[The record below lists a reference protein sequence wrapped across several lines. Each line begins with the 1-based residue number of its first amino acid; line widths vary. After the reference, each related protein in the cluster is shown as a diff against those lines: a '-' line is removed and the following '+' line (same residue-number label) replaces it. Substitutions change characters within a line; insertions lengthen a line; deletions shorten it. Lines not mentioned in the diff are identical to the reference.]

1 MTRYYIMCTV
11 YRDEDASILCEEFLS
26 DYGTWVKRPNDVE
39 ELLLLSLHDAKMV
52 AKAMDDI
59 KDMFDWSEFDVLAET
74 SFNKVSYF
82 PEGEA

>member
-1 MTRYYIMCTV
+1 MRTV

-26 DYGTWVKRPNDVE
+26 DYGTWIQKPKDVE
-39 ELLLLSLHDAKMV
+39 KLLLLSLHDAKMV

-59 KDMFDWSEFDVLAET
+59 KDTFDWSEFDVLAET
-74 SFNKVSYF
+74 AFNKVSYF

>member
-1 MTRYYIMCTV
+1 MRTV

-39 ELLLLSLHDAKMV
+39 KLLLLSLHDAKMV

-59 KDMFDWSEFDVLAET
+59 KDSFDWSEFDVLAET
-74 SFNKVSYF
+74 AFNKVSYF

>member
-1 MTRYYIMCTV
+1 MTRYYIMRTV

-39 ELLLLSLHDAKMV
+39 KLLLLSLHDAKMV

-59 KDMFDWSEFDVLAET
+59 KDTFDWSEFDVLAET